1 MARKVARR
9 TRRLRAALAR
19 AACPRPPPRRGPVRL
34 GYPCARPSP
43 RRATGDPT
51 THHPDVDDAL
61 RARLGELC
69 AAGWEFFER
78 FDREVREREFH
89 PFVASEYEVVRD
101 ALLAHRAPGL
111 RFLELGSASG
121 VITIMADLLG
131 FEACGIELDSSL
143 VATSRTL
150 AARFGSNARFV
161 AGSFFPA
168 GYSYHAASGDVRTGT
183 LGEGT
188 SGYLE
193 LGRALDDF
201 DVVFGYPWGGEEPV
215 LLDLMKRYGSPDALL
230 LMHGVNDGV
239 KAWRG
244 GKQVGGTR

>member
-1 MARKVARR
+1 M
-9 TRRLRAALAR
+9 T
-19 AACPRPPPRRGPVRL
+19 
-34 GYPCARPSP
+34 YP
-43 RRATGDPT
+43 DI
-51 THHPDVDDAL
+51 DDAL
-61 RARLGELC
+61 HARLRDLC

-78 FDREVREREFH
+78 FDRTVRERGFH
-89 PFVASEYEVVRD
+89 AFIASEYEVVLD
-101 ALLAHRAPGL
+101 ALIAHRAPGQ

-131 FEACGIELDSSL
+131 YEACGIEIDFSL
-143 VATSRTL
+143 VNTARELAT
-150 AARFGSNARFV
+150 RFDSKARFV

-168 GYSYHAASGDVRTGT
+168 GYAYRAADGEVRTGT
-183 LGEGT
+183 LGEGA

-239 KAWRG
+239 QAYRG
-244 GKQVGGTR
+244 GKRLPARS